1 MNQVEDVSSSW
12 RYRDVAWLLIAVAA
26 VMQVARVLGV
36 AAVHGEHPFLSANDR
51 SRWAAIAA
59 LIEDGKWEIDRVIDI
74 TGSNGKSKNWSSID
88 IVRHRGADGRE
99 HFYSSKPPLLTALYA
114 AVCKPVTMLTGKK
127 LTDEPFLI
135 GRIVILLVNVIP
147 LVLWWIW
154 FYRWLESNVS
164 DAWTRFVLLNA
175 ALWGTFLTTFV
186 ATLSNHLH
194 AALFFTMS
202 LAILWQIKR
211 NSEQDRSQPWTL
223 WIACGVCSGL
233 TVACELPA
241 LAWAAAVGVILLLV
255 DWKKLLFGYGLGAA
269 VVAAA
274 FLAATISAHNDWRPP
289 YAHRGLGA
297 NIASIPKAA
306 DSAAP
311 AIEEVIEQANKR
323 GYSLTDQTKVIPAR
337 LTGVL
342 QVIDESVGQRVAVNA
357 KDDSWFIYDWDDWY
371 DFPKSYWLP
380 GNKKGV
386 DLGEKDPW
394 MYLVHFLVGHHGIF
408 SVTPIW
414 LLSMVGAWLWV
425 TKRSS
430 TRFTWAGIRQ
440 FAISDAGVASA
451 LVAVSIACF
460 VFYAT
465 RVVEDRNYGGVS
477 SGFRWVFWLIP
488 GWLWLCVPAV
498 ESASRSKALRVLVS
512 LLLLLSIFSATI
524 PWPNPWTH
532 PWPYRIVIWLYPES

>member
-1 MNQVEDVSSSW
+1 MSQVEDVSSSW

-26 VMQVARVLGV
+26 VMQVARVLSV
-36 AAVHGEHPFLSANDR
+36 TAVHGEHPFLSANDR

-74 TGSNGKSKNWSSID
+74 PSSNGKSKNWSSID

-99 HFYSSKPPLLTALYA
+99 HFYSSKPPLLTAIYA
-114 AVCKPVTMLTGKK
+114 AVCKPVTMLTRKK

-135 GRIVILLVNVIP
+135 GRIVILLVNIIP
-147 LVLWWIW
+147 LVFWWVW

-164 DAWTRFVLLNA
+164 DTWTRFVLLNA
-175 ALWGTFLTTFV
+175 ALWGTFLTTFAV
-186 ATLSNHLH
+186 TLSNHLH
-194 AALFFTMS
+194 AALFFSMS
-202 LAILWQIKR
+202 LAMLWQIKR
-211 NSEQDRSQPWTL
+211 NAQQDRSQSWLL

-241 LAWAAAVGVILLLV
+241 LAWAAAAGVILLFV
-255 DWKKLLFGYGLGAA
+255 DWKKLLFGYGLGGA
-269 VVAAA
+269 VVAVA

-289 YAHRGLGA
+289 YSHRGLGA
-297 NIASIPKAA
+297 KIAEIPKEP
-306 DSAAP
+306 DSTAP
-311 AIEEVIEQANKR
+311 AIEDVIEQANKS
-323 GYSLTDQTKVIPAR
+323 GYNLSDQSKVIPAR

-342 QVIDESVGQRVAVNA
+342 QVIDDSVGQRVAVNST
-357 KDDSWFIYDWDDWY
+357 DNTWFIHEWDDWY

-394 MYLVHFLVGHHGIF
+394 MYLVHFLVGHHGIY
-408 SVTPIW
+408 SVSPFW
-414 LLSMVGAWLWV
+414 LLSIVGAWLWA
-425 TKRSS
+425 TKRETASVHL
-430 TRFTWAGIRQ
+430 AGIRRV
-440 FAISDAGVASA
+440 AISDTGVALA
-451 LVAVSIACF
+451 LVAVSITCF

-498 ESASRSKALRVLVS
+498 ESASRMKALRILVS
-512 LLLLLSIFSATI
+512 ILLLLSIFSATI

-532 PWPYRIVIWLYPES
+532 PWPYRIVIWLYPE